1 MSAPLLF
8 ATMLLERRASRPA
21 TRRRRLARFAV
32 AVLAGAAVMALSA
45 PSATASTPAAG
56 IQD

>member
-8 ATMLLERRASRPA
+8 ATMLLERRAAGAAP
-21 TRRRRLARFAV
+21 TRRRLARFAV

-45 PSATASTPAAG
+45 PSATA
-56 IQD
+56 

>member
-8 ATMLLERRASRPA
+8 ATMLLERRAARRA
-21 TRRRRLARFAV
+21 TPRRRLARFAV

-45 PSATASTPAAG
+45 PAVAG
-56 IQD
+56 TQ